1 MNPSPDTPPEDAP
14 AAPGDDAHRIAHY
27 LEMRAVTIRYLR
39 MLEAELVNLGGLRP
53 QQRACLTRD
62 ERRALR
68 RKPEGIS

>member
-1 MNPSPDTPPEDAP
+1 MNPSPDTPPEDAH
-14 AAPGDDAHRIAHY
+14 AEPGDDARRIAHY
-27 LEMRAVTIRYLR
+27 LEMRAAAIRYLR
-39 MLEAELVNLGGLRP
+39 MFETEIIDLGGLRP

>member
-1 MNPSPDTPPEDAP
+1 MSDSVKPPPEDAP
-14 AAPGDDAHRIAHY
+14 AAPGDDARRIAHY

>member
-14 AAPGDDAHRIAHY
+14 AAPGDDARRIAHY
-27 LEMRAVTIRYLR
+27 LEMRAAAIRYLR
-39 MLEAELVNLGGLRP
+39 MLETELIDLGGLRP

>member
-14 AAPGDDAHRIAHY
+14 AAPGDAARRIAHY